1 MVKLGRVSEGGLIA
15 LKRKKFLLKPR
26 EHHEKVGQ
34 TIFIAIS
41 PKFYRKFS
49 TWLRQNRHKIS
60 ADDGN
65 AAIFSGNKA
74 NFFPGQSKWPIGI
87 RLTTKIILYHQ
98 HVIRKS
104 VYRGW

>member
-1 MVKLGRVSEGGLIA
+1 MVKLSRVSEGGLIA

-65 AAIFSGNKA
+65 AATFSGNKA
-74 NFFPGQSKWPIGI
+74 NFFRKQSQFFPQAIK
-87 RLTTKIILYHQ
+87 
-98 HVIRKS
+98 VA
-104 VYRGW
+104 YRNKVNYQDHSLSPTRD